1 MHTADWQR
9 ARSGRGRLTLQE
21 LIQYPA
27 DKGMNIN
34 HGNGRQNTVFKI
46 LKKSKPEYCRKT
58 AE

>member
-34 HGNGRQNTVFKI
+34 HGNARQNTVFKI
-46 LKKSKPEYCRKT
+46 
-58 AE
+58 